1 MEQMGG
7 NDKMNKWI
15 RFFQIEFLVLNI
27 VSVLSICE
35 FIIYTTKK
43 MIGNYDSRPFL
54 EMVQVLPIRLSFM
67 RLFAI
72 LLLATLVVTM
82 VLREKVFVKHTK
94 FIFIT
99 LVIEFVVSVA
109 ILLLF
114 NFNYSGILLLVFANV
129 IAHLKAGKSRF
140 ILMAV
145 AIMTYLLADYD
156 LLSINYSLFSI
167 QSYIHYYSAQTQQY
181 LLGSYN
187 ILFSLSIIS
196 FIVYC
201 VQVIREQRGRFDEV
215 SHLYEE
221 LQDANAQLKEYASM
235 AEKMAQTRERNRLA
249 REIHD
254 TLGHTLTGISA
265 GLDACMATIDIAPD
279 QTKKQLEMLGGV
291 TRKGI
296 KEVRQSVNEL
306 RPDALTRLS
315 LKHAIESMVREMNAM
330 ADAQIDF
337 SCNMDEFCFDADEE
351 TAIYRVIQEGMTNA
365 LRHGSAKRID
375 ITMRR
380 QEDDIH
386 ILIVDNGIGCENI
399 KQGFGT
405 KHIMERIGML
415 GGTVLF
421 DGSNGF
427 TIDAKIPIRWGDK
440 HD

>member
-1 MEQMGG
+1 
-7 NDKMNKWI
+7 MNKWI

-27 VSVLSICE
+27 VSVMSICE
-35 FIIYTTKK
+35 FIIYTTRK
-43 MIGNYDSRPFL
+43 IIENYDARPFL
-54 EMVQVLPIRLSFM
+54 ETVQVLPIHLSWM
-67 RLFAI
+67 RFFAI
-72 LLLATLVVTM
+72 LLLSTLTVTM
-82 VLREKVFVKHTK
+82 ILREKIFVHNTK
-94 FIFIT
+94 FIFLT
-99 LVIEFVVSVA
+99 LVVEFAVAVA

-114 NFNYSGILLLVFANV
+114 NFNYSGILLLFFSNV
-129 IAHLKAGKSRF
+129 IAHSKAGKPRLV
-140 ILMAV
+140 LMAV
-145 AIMTYLLADYD
+145 AIMTYLLADYE

-167 QSYIHYYSAQTQQY
+167 QNYIQYYDVQTQQY

-196 FIVYC
+196 FIVYSI
-201 VQVIREQRGRFDEV
+201 QIIREQRGRFDEV

-221 LQDANAQLKEYASM
+221 LRDANEQLKEYASM

-265 GLDACMATIDIAPD
+265 GLDACLATIDTAPE
-279 QTKKQLEMLGGV
+279 QTKKQLEILGGV

-306 RPDALTRLS
+306 RPDALTRLN
-315 LKHAIESMVREMNAM
+315 LKNAIESMVKEMNAV

-351 TAIYRVIQEGMTNA
+351 TAIYRVIQEGITNA
-365 LRHGSAKRID
+365 LRHGCASKIM
-375 ITMRR
+375 ITVRR
-380 QEDDIH
+380 QEDDIY
-386 ILIVDNGIGCENI
+386 ILIVDNGMGCENI
-399 KQGFGT
+399 KHGFGT
-405 KHIMERIGML
+405 KHILERIGML
-415 GGTVLF
+415 GGTVSF

-427 TIDAKIPIRWGDK
+427 TIDAKIPIRWGDE